1 LARYPTPTKIMTP
14 PKPKKPK
21 LFRYLV
27 ISSSLDSLEI
37 LLARELR
44 EMKAS
49 IEYSE
54 LPGDIRT
61 TNKGKHLYEGAWMYH
76 GVRKVLEIQPH
87 HVPSFAPSQVSCL
100 VSHVSPESLSFSSS
114 PSSQSLPTCG
124 AGTPI
129 TYIGSY
135 EECLVKR
142 KELLVGRRRKQIL
155 SDTLMQLPGVV
166 DTWEMRLVFT
176 SRAAPRR
183 KPVKIHPDFL
193 SSLGAKK

>member
-1 LARYPTPTKIMTP
+1 MTP

-100 VSHVSPESLSFSSS
+100 VSHVSPESLNFSSS
-114 PSSQSLPTCG
+114 PSSQSLPTCD

-129 TYIGSY
+129 AYIGSY
-135 EECLVKR
+135 EECRVKR

-183 KPVKIHPDFL
+183 KPVKIHSDFL
-193 SSLGAKK
+193 SSLGVKK